1 MSNPFFS
8 NSLKANV
15 SMPEEANSNSP
26 APRDL
31 GTPVRQSRLADF
43 GQQNN
48 ININIMNGGAAAKA
62 ANFGSMIYDSNKK
75 VSKPNKDEYKQLKQA
90 VSLSPTRLLNSI
102 GEQNSNN

>member
-15 SMPEEANSNSP
+15 PMPEANSNSP

-48 ININIMNGGAAAKA
+48 VNVMNGSSAAKA
-62 ANFGSMIYDSNKK
+62 ANFGSMIYDSNRK
-75 VSKPNKDEYKQLKQA
+75 VSKGSKEEYKQLK
-90 VSLSPTRLLNSI
+90 
-102 GEQNSNN
+102 